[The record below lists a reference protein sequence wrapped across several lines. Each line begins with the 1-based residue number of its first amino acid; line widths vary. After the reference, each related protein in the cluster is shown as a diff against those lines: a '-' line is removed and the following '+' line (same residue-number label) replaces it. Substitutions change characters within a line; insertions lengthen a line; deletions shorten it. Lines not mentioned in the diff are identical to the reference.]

1 MDGENNG
8 KAYEQMDDLGGKP
21 LFWETPISLRNL
33 QRSDLLNGPP
43 TLSIY
48 NSLITNNLLS

>member
-8 KAYEQMDDLGGKP
+8 KAYEQMDDLVVP
-21 LFWETPISLRNL
+21 LFWETPISLRK
-33 QRSDLLNGPP
+33 PP